1 MKRVYRPS
9 PKQDLRKCAGLE
21 SLLHYR
27 ESAKYFSLAEF
38 YQIASG
44 DGLATGS
51 LVYEVDGGMPLIL
64 NDGAETRFLALIAES
79 GFASSIRGQTKRI
92 DYTKPW
98 ATTPSPYY
106 PDFVFRTYDGRVA
119 LVEIKSILGMAQDEN
134 IAKMEALFAYAHA
147 RGFMAAYIDA
157 EFLSFQEYL
166 EPLAPNAYTHFFE
179 ETVAAIGGF
188 TNQDL
193 LRMEKAFPKAEKKTL
208 KRIVSSLILQNPYL
222 LNRYCHDSPDLVN
235 AVKVPTPLAYK
246 RFR

>member
-1 MKRVYRPS
+1 MKRVYSPN
-9 PKQDLRKCAGLE
+9 PKQDPRKCAGLE
-21 SLLHYR
+21 SLFYYR
-27 ESAKYFSLAEF
+27 ESAKHFTLEEF

-44 DGLATGS
+44 DGLPTGN

-64 NDGAETRFLALIAES
+64 NDVAETHFLALISES

-92 DYTKPW
+92 DYVKPW

-106 PDFVFRTYDGRVA
+106 PDFVFRTYDGRIA

-134 IAKMEALFAYAHA
+134 IAKMEALFAYA
-147 RGFMAAYIDA
+147 RRQGLMAAYIDA

-166 EPLAPNAYTHFFE
+166 EPLIPNAYTRFFD
-179 ETVAAIGGF
+179 ETVAAIGDF
-188 TNQDL
+188 THQDL
-193 LRMEKAFPKAEKKTL
+193 LRMEKTFPKVEKKTL